1 MEQIDILKRSLEEEL
16 SKPFTKQN
24 TNKIMDIVAK
34 LTEYEENETKS
45 LILKNKT
52 ECFSNITSGRNRKKS
67 TLKILCRSIVCLATL
82 LIGLNVYT
90 VSAYNEN
97 VFSFLVEFT
106 KGGVLVQ
113 FNASQEEE
121 IILPV
126 EEENDPYGIVAECR
140 KNGIENIETPHYLPE
155 GFILT
160 GVNIENDDLSKYIH
174 FIYKNG
180 EQLISLTFEEY
191 PDGVPDR
198 IGIPSDEHN
207 ITEIEI
213 NGHPAIMS
221 REDEQMIALCG
232 YENRIINIATI
243 NVDYSECDKILD
255 SCKVV

>member
-16 SKPFTKQN
+16 SKPFAKQN

-67 TLKILCRSIVCLATL
+67 TLKILRRSIVCLATL

-97 VFSFLVEFT
+97 VFSFLIEFT
-106 KGGVLVQ
+106 KGGVLIQ
-113 FNASQEEE
+113 FNDSQKDEV
-121 IILPV
+121 IIPT
-126 EEENDPYGIVAECR
+126 EENDPYGIIAKCKE
-140 KNGIENIETPHYLPE
+140 NGIENIETPHYIPE

-160 GVNIENDDLSKYIH
+160 NLETNNNEFSKYIH
-174 FIYKNG
+174 FTYEKGN
-180 EQLISLTFEEY
+180 QLISLTFEEY
-191 PDGVPDR
+191 PDEIPEK

-207 ITEIEI
+207 VTEIKI
-213 NGHPAIMS
+213 NGHSAIMS
-221 REDEQMIALCG
+221 REDDQMIVLCA
-232 YENRIINIATI
+232 YKSQKINILTRNI
-243 NVDYSECDKILD
+243 DYSECDKILD
-255 SCKVV
+255 SCKIV